1 MALEAPLSELARA
14 RADLARVRKSTGTA
28 WSDKLRRDFDRARLD
43 PMDDAL
49 ARLQVALQ
57 RAQDQF
63 NSAQRILG

>member
-1 MALEAPLSELARA
+1 MDLEAPLDELARA
-14 RADLARVRKSTGTA
+14 RADLARVRESTGTA

-49 ARLQVALQ
+49 ARLTVALR